1 MEKKNDS
8 GKRKERLLREVM
20 VKIVLKQEEGIVVEV
35 LLDSSATGLVMSEKF
50 ARKNKF
56 RRMKLERLICMRN
69 IDGTFNYARPI
80 VDIVEV
86 ELLFKGYKERMSID
100 IIESQ
105 KQSVILGMLWL
116 AHYNP
121 EIDWKTKK
129 VQIMRCPDKC
139 GKMED
144 KSDKAKIAKTERE
157 KGKEE

>member
-100 IIESQ
+100 IIES
-105 KQSVILGMLWL
+105 
-116 AHYNP
+116 
-121 EIDWKTKK
+121 
-129 VQIMRCPDKC
+129 
-139 GKMED
+139 
-144 KSDKAKIAKTERE
+144 
-157 KGKEE
+157 